1 MRLNSTERQ
10 IHQEN
15 LRAWLAVWDKR
26 ADGTLMLL
34 SNAART
40 QGLPLALTRNLASM
54 QSSVRKRT
62 QGSKWNGQLPPDSP
76 VYTLARP
83 SRKVREEMA
92 RERLVRQLQKEVYN
106 PVGEAIKLAEGRN
119 NVMLG
124 RIFRLGP
131 V

>member
-1 MRLNSTERQ
+1 
-10 IHQEN
+10 
-15 LRAWLAVWDKR
+15 
-26 ADGTLMLL
+26 MLL

-62 QGSKWNGQLPPDSP
+62 HGSKWNGQLPPDSP
-76 VYTLARP
+76 VYTLALP

-92 RERLVRQLQKEVYN
+92 RERLVKQLQKEVYN

-124 RIFRLGP
+124 RIFRSGP